1 MEVGQE
7 IRDLNE
13 LKYQVLTAA
22 RMKMAVF
29 WDVTPYI
36 LILIGRRFRGA
47 YCLHQQGDRI
57 VALLIKQT

>member
-36 LILIGRRFRGA
+36 LILIGRLFRGA
-47 YCLHQQGDRI
+47 
-57 VALLIKQT
+57 